1 MRASSLPLQLDIRS
15 LTAFAKKH
23 LDDCTRFHPI
33 CSSNI
38 PKFRPT
44 RIIDVGLEATAQN
57 ICLTTLKDDM
67 AQYVTLSHCW
77 GDTSAILTTTK
88 DTIKQRHRSIPFRDL
103 PKTFQ
108 DAVQI
113 TRALGLR
120 YLWIDSLCIIQD
132 DKADWELESAK
143 MAEIYLESCLTIAAT
158 ASVDSTGGFFFNRWT
173 SQAGGE
179 KNYVETFEF
188 HRTFRDADVTIYAR
202 QGLDSGHQ
210 RMSGYASTSTNTA
223 PLLHR
228 AWAYQERMLAPR
240 MLHVHMEE
248 MFWECKCYTICEC
261 GYLSWER
268 EHLDRNKWF
277 PIRGTLTL
285 KSRIALAVDEAT
297 PVEDVHTMWLDIV
310 EEYSMLALTKESDRL
325 PALSGL
331 AKYLSQRVQS
341 IYLAGLWESSLAIG
355 LLWHRCSVL
364 YSSCFRD
371 KLSNVPSWSWASI
384 VRTHQSTDEANQLNH
399 ITYDEVR
406 EGIIQDPRLKILNA
420 ACQVTGT
427 NPFGE
432 VSGGTI
438 SIEGALI
445 IAKYACPLYL
455 ARPQVL
461 YGTEAS
467 GVHIDIRGPG
477 EPAEV
482 LDGGMVFCLLFG
494 MSGYDF
500 AGHALI
506 LKAVGA
512 NTYRRVGYLNL
523 DSQLRWFD
531 NVIPFVVNII

>member
-1 MRASSLPLQLDIRS
+1 M
-15 LTAFAKKH
+15 
-23 LDDCTRFHPI
+23 DDCTKFHHPI

-38 PKFRPT
+38 RKFQPT
-44 RIIDVGLEATAQN
+44 RIIDVSLAATEQN
-57 ICLTTLKDDM
+57 VCLTTLKKDDR

-77 GDTSAILTTTK
+77 GDTSTILTTTK
-88 DTIKQRHRSIPFRDL
+88 DTIEQRYRRIPFQDL
-103 PKTFQ
+103 PRTFQ

-132 DKADWELESAK
+132 DKDDWEIESAK
-143 MAEIYLESCLTIAAT
+143 MAEIYLASCLTIAAT
-158 ASVDSTGGFFFNRWT
+158 ASVDSRGGFFFDRWT
-173 SQAGGE
+173 CQPGGM
-179 KNYVETFEF
+179 KSNVETFEF
-188 HRTFRDADVTIYAR
+188 RRTIRDADVIIYAR

-210 RMSGYASTSTNTA
+210 RMCGNASTSTNTA

-248 MFWECKCYTICEC
+248 MFWECKCCTICEC
-261 GYLSWER
+261 GYLAWER
-268 EHLDRNKWF
+268 EHLNGNEWS
-277 PIRGTLTL
+277 PIGSTVTL
-285 KSRIALAVDEAT
+285 KGRIALAIDEAT
-297 PVEDVHTMWLDIV
+297 PIEMVHKMWLDIV

-331 AKYLSQRVQS
+331 AKRLSEKVQS
-341 IYLAGLWESSLAIG
+341 AYLAGSWESNLAIG
-355 LLWHRCSVL
+355 LLWHRCSIL
-364 YSSCFRD
+364 YSSCSRD

-384 VRTHQSTDEANQLNH
+384 VRNHQRTKEASQLNH
-399 ITYDEVR
+399 ITYNEVR
-406 EGIIQDPRLKILNA
+406 QGYIQDPRFRILKA
-420 ACQVTGT
+420 ACQITGN

-445 IAKYACPLYL
+445 IAKYSCQLHL
-455 ARPQVL
+455 GRPQIL
-461 YGTEAS
+461 YRTEAS
-467 GVHIDIRGPG
+467 EVRMDIREPK

-482 LDGGMVFCLLFG
+482 LDGEMVLCLLFG
-494 MSGYDF
+494 MSGYDL
-500 AGHALI
+500 AAHALI

-523 DSQLRWFD
+523 DSKLRWFD
-531 NVIPFVVNII
+531 GVIPFVVNIV